1 MLPRR
6 PLLLQ
11 EDRTDFDSDA
21 IARYYTSVHGKQ
33 RWLWDA
39 LAVVVLVAYGWTV
52 RYTARGAADPIWTAI
67 QQQGVLR
74 VGTDPGFRPFAE
86 EHDGRL
92 QGYDIDLVM
101 ELGRRLGLRVEFIPV
116 GYDALYDALSTQR
129 VDLLAAA
136 LPLAPEQGWR
146 ALFSTAYLNA
156 GQLLV
161 VRAGSPIA
169 NEGQLGGRSV
179 GVALG
184 SEGDTFARKLRQDL
198 PAMRI
203 DATFETPEAAL
214 AALAAGKLDAVITDA
229 VSSLAAMAHHPQ
241 LTIARA
247 LTFEPYVLA
256 VPVGAYQ
263 LQHEV
268 NRVIADMQQD
278 KVFEQLNAKWFQ

>member
-1 MLPRR
+1 MK
-6 PLLLQ
+6 
-11 EDRTDFDSDA
+11 
-21 IARYYTSVHGKQ
+21 VKQ

-39 LAVVVLVAYGWTV
+39 LAIVVLVAYGWTV
-52 RYTARGAADPIWTAI
+52 RYTARGAADPVWTAI

-86 EHDGRL
+86 QRDGRL
-92 QGYDIDLVM
+92 QGYDIDLVT
-101 ELGRRLGLRVEFIPV
+101 ELGRRLGLRVEFVPV

-156 GQLLV
+156 GQLLMV
-161 VRAGSPIA
+161 LAGSDIA
-169 NEGQLGGRSV
+169 DEGQLDGRRV

-184 SEGDTFARKLRQDL
+184 SDGDTFARKLRRDI
-198 PAMRI
+198 PTMRV
-203 DATFETPEAAL
+203 DATFETPDAAL
-214 AALAAGKLDAVITDA
+214 AALAEGRIDAVITDT
-229 VSSLAAMAHHPQ
+229 VSALTATAHHPK
-241 LTIARA
+241 LTVVRA

-256 VPVGAYQ
+256 VPIAAYQ

-268 NRVIADMQQD
+268 NRVLAEMQQD
-278 KVFEQLNAKWFQ
+278 KVFEQLNAKWFR